1 MKRLTVLFLIALFAL
16 ALCACGQAPAAPAET
31 PAPAEQT
38 EAPAEPAPVEET
50 AEPAPA
56 ETPAPEQTEAPA
68 PDADLLALAETFVG
82 RPVSELIAAIGDP
95 LATDYAPSCL
105 GPGEDGELTYEGFTV
120 YTYREGDTELVEE
133 VYHAP

>member
-16 ALCACGQAPAAPAET
+16 ALCACGQAPAAPAD
-31 PAPAEQT
+31 
-38 EAPAEPAPVEET
+38 EPAPVEET